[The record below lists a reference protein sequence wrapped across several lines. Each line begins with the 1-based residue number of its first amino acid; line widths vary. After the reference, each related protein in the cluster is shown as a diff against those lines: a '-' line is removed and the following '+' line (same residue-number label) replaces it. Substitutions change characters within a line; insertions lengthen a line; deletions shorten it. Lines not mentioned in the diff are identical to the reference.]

1 MGSEQDPLISNPA
14 EEDRRSSS
22 EIKSNIRRT
31 RDRLDDTLEDLNE
44 RLSPRALIND
54 VLNWFESRGIHQ
66 PGTRSEDALNRGY
79 RNVVRYVKENPI
91 PSLLIGTG
99 IAWLIL
105 RPENGHPTEHVD
117 PDSRADD
124 DLLAFSSPEAAE
136 TGTALFEKSQNS
148 GIASTLKEK
157 AGQAQEA
164 LSSASETLKDKMADI
179 GSGVHGMAVS
189 GGRAVAEGIRQGRR
203 VGSDATQNLQKSYAY
218 SGDRFQEAV
227 EEYPLAIAVGFLG
240 VGLLTGLLLPRTR
253 PEDKLVGE
261 KSDQLIDQVKET
273 GKETLEKAKTV
284 AQQVAKATMEEA
296 ERQGITPEAAGER
309 ISEMAG
315 KISAVANKAKK
326 EAVRAAEEEQL
337 KPAPEQN
344 QGNRPA

>member
-1 MGSEQDPLISNPA
+1 MGSEQDPLMSNPPQ
-14 EEDRRSSS
+14 EDRRSSS

-54 VLNWFESRGIHQ
+54 VLNWFESRGVHQ
-66 PGTRSEDALNRGY
+66 PGTRSEEALNRGY
-79 RNVVRYVKENPI
+79 RNVVRHVKENPI
-91 PSLLIGTG
+91 PSLMIGAG

-105 RPENGHPTEHVD
+105 RPEDGHRTELVD
-117 PDSRADD
+117 ADSRADD
-124 DLLAFSSPEAAE
+124 DLPAFGSPGAAE
-136 TGTALFEKSQNS
+136 TGSTPFGKAQSS
-148 GIASTLKEK
+148 GIASTIKEK

-164 LSSASETLKDKMADI
+164 LSSASETLKDKMTDI
-179 GSGVHGMAVS
+179 GSGVHGMAAS
-189 GGRAVAEGIRQGRR
+189 GSRAVAEGVRHGRR

-218 SGDRFQEAV
+218 AGDRFQEAV
-227 EEYPLAIAVGFLG
+227 EEYPLAIAAGFLG

-253 PEDKLVGE
+253 QEDKLLGE
-261 KSDQLIDQVKET
+261 KSDQVIDQVKEA

-284 AQQVAKATMEEA
+284 AQRVAKTTMEEA
-296 ERQGITPEAAGER
+296 ERQGITPETAGEK

-315 KISAVANKAKK
+315 KISAVATQAKK

-337 KPAPEQN
+337 KPVPEQN
-344 QGNRPA
+344 QGDQRT